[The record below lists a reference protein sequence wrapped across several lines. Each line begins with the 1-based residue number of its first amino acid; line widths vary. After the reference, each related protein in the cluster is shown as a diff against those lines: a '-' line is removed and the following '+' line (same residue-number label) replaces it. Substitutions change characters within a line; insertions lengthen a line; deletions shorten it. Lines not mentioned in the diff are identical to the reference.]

1 MRISEP
7 QELLGYLPY
16 HLGFQPEES
25 VVALSVR
32 GQRRRVGLV
41 MRIDIADF
49 LHPEGRDL
57 LRLHME
63 EDGAQEVLLVAYT
76 NASFTSA
83 PKKSPV
89 TDAPKKSPTT
99 SATEKSRPQ
108 ASVSQL
114 RELLVNLEAE
124 FGADLPLMG
133 LWVVTPEHYFSIT
146 DGAIPPRDEWD
157 STQKLENTAAAATA
171 IYAGSMVAES
181 REALAE
187 LPRASNKDRDRA
199 QRATLRWLER
209 QRTDGTGT
217 WQLETWQHWE
227 DALKQQVVR
236 AADSQPAAPLTAS
249 VLGRLQA
256 GLEDIRLRDAVM
268 ISALPEMGDLPY
280 RSVATDAREEIAR
293 SVDHVLDPGRAVR
306 PGVEAKA
313 LKTLLTAIL
322 AHCANSRSTPAL
334 TLLSWIAWWEGN
346 GARASVLINKALE
359 INPSYNMARLIERM
373 IEMGMPPG
381 WAQRQRELEEVG

>member
-1 MRISEP
+1 MTTIMRISEP

-83 PKKSPV
+83 PKKSP
-89 TDAPKKSPTT
+89 AT
-99 SATEKSRPQ
+99 SATEKSPPQ

-187 LPRASNKDRDRA
+187 LPRARSEEHTSELQSRGHLVCR
-199 QRATLRWLER
+199 
-209 QRTDGTGT
+209 
-217 WQLETWQHWE
+217 
-227 DALKQQVVR
+227 
-236 AADSQPAAPLTAS
+236 
-249 VLGRLQA
+249 VLL
-256 GLEDIRLRDAVM
+256 
-268 ISALPEMGDLPY
+268 
-280 RSVATDAREEIAR
+280 
-293 SVDHVLDPGRAVR
+293 
-306 PGVEAKA
+306 
-313 LKTLLTAIL
+313 
-322 AHCANSRSTPAL
+322 
-334 TLLSWIAWWEGN
+334 
-346 GARASVLINKALE
+346 
-359 INPSYNMARLIERM
+359 
-373 IEMGMPPG
+373 
-381 WAQRQRELEEVG
+381 

>member
-25 VVALSVR
+25 IVALSVR

-83 PKKSPV
+83 SAKSSA
-89 TDAPKKSPTT
+89 TSAPKESP
-99 SATEKSRPQ
+99 AE
-108 ASVSQL
+108 ASESQL

-124 FGADLPLMG
+124 FGADLPLLG

-187 LPRASNKDRDRA
+187 LPRASNRDRDRA

-227 DALKQQVVR
+227 DALKQQMVHV
-236 AADSQPAAPLTAS
+236 ADSQPAAPLTAPI
-249 VLGRLQA
+249 LGRLQA

-268 ISALPEMGDLPY
+268 ISAMPKMGDLPY

-313 LKTLLTAIL
+313 LKGLLTAIL

-334 TLLSWIAWWEGN
+334 TLLAWIAWWEGN

-359 INPSYNMARLIERM
+359 VNPSYNMARLIERM